1 MRRSRSLR
9 FGCQRGID
17 DLFCLLSGPKVL
29 SRSLCVVIVAIVAI
43 VVSVVIVVI
52 VVIAVI
58 VVIVVSVVSVVNVVI
73 VVIEVIQSQL
83 NLSLNQ

>member
-1 MRRSRSLR
+1 MRRSLSLR

-43 VVSVVIVVI
+43 
-52 VVIAVI
+52 AVI
-58 VVIVVSVVSVVNVVI
+58 VVIVVSVVSVVI
-73 VVIEVIQSQL
+73 VVIEVIVVL
-83 NLSLNQ
+83 K